1 MAEKRSRQIAKEIKP
16 MPPLT
21 GITEIAQ
28 YTFLDIMRTAEALK
42 HDIEEMLKQSGLSMT
57 QYNVLRILRGAGTDG
72 HTCQEIIERM
82 INRDP
87 DVTRLLD
94 RLEDRG
100 LVTRERSREDR
111 RVVRAYL
118 TEEGVLIVESLDG
131 PVAELHV
138 KQLGHLGEKRLCSLQ
153 DAMIAIREGLS

>member
-1 MAEKRSRQIAKEIKP
+1 MR
-16 MPPLT
+16 PLS
-21 GITEIAQ
+21 GVTEIAQ
-28 YTFLDIMRTAEALK
+28 EAFLDIMRTAEALK
-42 HDIEEMLKQSGLSMT
+42 HDIEELLKRSGLSIT

-72 HTCQEIIERM
+72 LTCQEVIERM

-118 TEEGVLIVESLDG
+118 TKEGVLLVEKLDD

-138 KQLGHLGEKRLCSLQ
+138 QQLGHLGEKKLHSLRDMLVATRERL
-153 DAMIAIREGLS
+153 A